1 MVGSILVHH
10 PLWSDFPTV
19 SYGSLHTLVV
29 GMLQTEMIILIIWV
43 SIFGHHIRLSQVGT
57 YSQI

>member
-1 MVGSILVHH
+1 MVGSILVHRH
-10 PLWSDFPTV
+10 LWSDFPTV

-29 GMLQTEMIILIIWV
+29 GMLQTEMIILIFWV
-43 SIFGHHIRLSQVGT
+43 SIIGHHIRLSQVGT